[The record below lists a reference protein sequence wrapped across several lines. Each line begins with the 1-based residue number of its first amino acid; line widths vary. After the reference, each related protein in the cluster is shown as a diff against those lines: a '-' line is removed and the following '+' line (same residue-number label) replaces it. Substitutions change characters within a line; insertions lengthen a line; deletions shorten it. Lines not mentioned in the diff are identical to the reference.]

1 MQRVPSRDARSLS
14 HATLE
19 EMRRI
24 AISRVQ
30 GGESQRAVAASL
42 QVHWNTVAKWMR
54 AFRQGGLDAVAS
66 RKASGPKPKL
76 TERQIARV
84 RRTIIGKDPRQL
96 NFGVALWTLPVV
108 AQLIER
114 QCAVALHETTVGR
127 LLRRLGLTPQRPVR
141 RSFLRDEEEIRAWMS
156 TEFPA
161 IVRQARRR
169 QATLLFADEAGVHE
183 DAVVGRT
190 WGERGETPVV
200 RTTGTRRRVNVISA
214 ISPRGRLWF
223 RCFQGTLTA
232 ARFIAFLQDLRRD
245 VRGKIVLVL
254 DRHPAHRADS
264 VLRYL
269 HEQRRRITAHFLPG
283 YAPELNPDE
292 HVWAFLKGS
301 LRSSPVGFDES
312 MESAVE
318 VTLQAAQE
326 NRTIVRKFFD
336 HPDVRYV
343 KDALGW

>member
-1 MQRVPSRDARSLS
+1 M
-14 HATLE
+14 
-19 EMRRI
+19 
-24 AISRVQ
+24 
-30 GGESQRAVAASL
+30 
-42 QVHWNTVAKWMR
+42 
-54 AFRQGGLDAVAS
+54 
-66 RKASGPKPKL
+66 
-76 TERQIARV
+76 V
-84 RRTIIGKDPRQL
+84 RLIIGKDPRQL

-108 AQLIER
+108 AQLIEK
-114 QCAVALHETTVGR
+114 QCGVVLHETTVGR

-141 RSFLRDEEEIRAWMS
+141 RSFLRDEEEIQAWM
-156 TEFPA
+156 TKEFPA
-161 IVRQARRR
+161 IVRQAKRR
-169 QATLLFADEAGVHE
+169 QARLLFADEAGVHE
-183 DAVVGRT
+183 EAVVGRT
-190 WGERGETPVV
+190 WGARGETPVV

-232 ARFIAFLQDLRRD
+232 ARFIALLQDLRRD

-269 HEQRRRITAHFLPG
+269 HEHSRRITVHFLPG

-318 VTLQAAQE
+318 VTLQAAKE